1 MIKGQYLSYG
11 DDLTKVHEIRK
22 AVFTEEYGIPED
34 VELDDDDIMAMHV
47 ILDYENEKVGTGRM
61 KYDGETFILDKMA
74 VLKEHRN
81 NGYGEFIV
89 RMLLD
94 KVFLA
99 NGKEIFTDATKD
111 TVEFFKKIGF
121 VEIGDEYVKDKL
133 IYVPMKVQKGS
144 VKTKCGGH

>member
-121 VEIGDEYVKDKL
+121 VEIGDEYERDKL

>member
-22 AVFTEEYGIPED
+22 AGFTEEYGIPED

-121 VEIGDEYVKDKL
+121 VEIGDEYERDKL

>member
-94 KVFLA
+94 KVF
-99 NGKEIFTDATKD
+99 
-111 TVEFFKKIGF
+111 
-121 VEIGDEYVKDKL
+121 
-133 IYVPMKVQKGS
+133 
-144 VKTKCGGH
+144 

>member
-1 MIKGQYLSYG
+1 MIKGQYLSNG
-11 DDLTKVHEIRK
+11 DDLTKVHDIRK

-121 VEIGDEYVKDKL
+121 VEIGDEYERDKL

>member
-47 ILDYENEKVGTGRM
+47 ILDYEHEKVGTGRM

-121 VEIGDEYVKDKL
+121 VEIGDEYERDKL

>member
-121 VEIGDEYVKDKL
+121 VEIGDEYEKDKL

>member
-61 KYDGETFILDKMA
+61 KFDGETFILDKMA

-121 VEIGDEYVKDKL
+121 VEIGDEYEKDKL

>member
-74 VLKEHRN
+74 VLKEHIN

-121 VEIGDEYVKDKL
+121 VEIGDEYERDKL

>member
-61 KYDGETFILDKMA
+61 KYDGETFILDQMA

-121 VEIGDEYVKDKL
+121 VEIGDEYEKDKL

>member
-61 KYDGETFILDKMA
+61 KDDGETFILDKMA

-121 VEIGDEYVKDKL
+121 VEIGDEYERDKL

>member
-47 ILDYENEKVGTGRM
+47 ILDYENEKVGTVRM

-121 VEIGDEYVKDKL
+121 VEIGDEYERDKL

>member
-121 VEIGDEYVKDKL
+121 VEIGDEY
-133 IYVPMKVQKGS
+133 
-144 VKTKCGGH
+144 

>member
-81 NGYGEFIV
+81 NEYGEFIV

-121 VEIGDEYVKDKL
+121 VEIGDEYERDKL